1 MNTLTVHPADEHQ
14 EKALKAF
21 LEALEVDY
29 NEEPETN
36 ETERILANSD
46 LVEKLE
52 EGRKD
57 MQQGKGEKVD
67 PDNLWK

>member
-29 NEEPETN
+29 DEQPQTD
-36 ETERILANSD
+36 ETERILANPD

-57 MQQGKGEKVD
+57 MQNGRGQKID
-67 PDNLWK
+67 PNNLWK